1 MKRNLEY
8 IFTGILL
15 FALTSCERP
24 GTMGEDEGYVNF
36 VLDTK
41 AAEATQAEKVTFR
54 IMAYNSSSKA
64 YLGDKR
70 NGTSYGYGTGS
81 YYLNEDTG
89 MLAPCTV
96 RDDDGQ
102 YVADDVNAGIRG
114 TLGNV
119 LLCYLSPALKNN
131 PDGSFDFNPDNP
143 FYCSPCV
150 SVNVNGYGTVDV
162 KNQIQIQDMRAK
174 VAINF
179 YSSRD
184 DTDFTLKTDN
194 TAVFLRGTGDDGSS
208 VNFNPATKLIATTAE
223 AKGRS
228 CTLTPV
234 SSTTDDK
241 GTLLYKTELFVPAA
255 NYGYGLT
262 LDLEMTQGEREVA
275 LNALLTSDSRVVELL
290 PMYIYTFNL
299 IVESTYITITADVYK
314 PSGDDVNY
322 WHEVTEST
330 GTEIIGRDI
339 PIGRIPLGWE
349 DKNLDNP
356 SVGPDPSEGA

>member
-1 MKRNLEY
+1 MKSTWGY
-8 IFTGILL
+8 IVTVILL
-15 FALTSCERP
+15 LALTSCERP
-24 GTMGEDEGYVNF
+24 GMMNNDEGYVNF

-41 AAEATQAEKVTFR
+41 AAETAQAEKTTFR

-70 NGTSYGYGTGS
+70 SGTNYGYGTGS
-81 YYLNEDTG
+81 YYLDEDTG

-96 RDDDGQ
+96 SDDDGQ
-102 YVADDVNAGIRG
+102 YIADDVNAGIRG
-114 TLGNV
+114 SLGNV

-131 PDGSFDFNPDNP
+131 SNGSFDFNPDNP

-150 SVNVNGYGTVDV
+150 SVNVNGYGTVNV
-162 KNQIQIQDMRAK
+162 KDKIKIQDMRAK

-208 VNFNPATKLIATTAE
+208 VNFNPASKVIATAAE
-223 AKGRS
+223 VKGRS

-241 GTLLYKTELFVPAA
+241 GKLLYKTERFVPAA

-299 IVESTYITITADVYK
+299 IVESTYITITADIYK

-322 WHEVTEST
+322 WYEVTEST
-330 GTEIIGRDI
+330 ETEIVEKDI
-339 PIGRIPLGWE
+339 PIVRVPVNWVDRE
-349 DKNLDNP
+349 LDSP
-356 SVGPDPSEGA
+356 SIGSDPAEGA